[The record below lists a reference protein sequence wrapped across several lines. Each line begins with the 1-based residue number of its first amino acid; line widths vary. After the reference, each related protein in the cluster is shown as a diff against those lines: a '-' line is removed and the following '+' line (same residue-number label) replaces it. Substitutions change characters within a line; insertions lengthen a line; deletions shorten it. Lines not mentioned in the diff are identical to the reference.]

1 MWFLVFQILHLC
13 SCFHRCLQGVYSNY
27 ATDVV
32 WRSMKPLLESFASSK
47 TVFEQRAEEEGDE
60 WSTIKVK
67 FREA

>member
-1 MWFLVFQILHLC
+1 MWFLLFQFLHPC
-13 SCFHRCLQGVYSNY
+13 SCFPCCLQGVYSNY
-27 ATDVV
+27 ATYVV

-47 TVFEQRAEEEGDE
+47 TVFEQRVEEEGEE